1 MSSYGTT
8 NNMKETK
15 NLVKDKAESKPTKAF

>member
-1 MSSYGTT
+1 L
-8 NNMKETK
+8 NNEEHEKTK